1 MKVNLRGASLL
12 KMKQGGLIGVGF
24 HKLRFGIPNLEELI
38 ILHLF
43 STAIWYTKLGI
54 PNLVYQIHIVYE
66 TELGSKI

>member
-54 PNLVYQIHIVYE
+54 PNLV
-66 TELGSKI
+66 